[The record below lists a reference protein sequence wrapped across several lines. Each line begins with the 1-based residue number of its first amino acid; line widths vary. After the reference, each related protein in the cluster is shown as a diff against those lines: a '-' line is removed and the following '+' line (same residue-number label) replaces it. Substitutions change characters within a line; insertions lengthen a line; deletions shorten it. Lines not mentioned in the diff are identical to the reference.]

1 MSDNN
6 SIFTLSRTIPVAL
19 TLVIFSGGGKKQTP
33 CTTIQG
39 LERILVIL
47 AGKVSSEF
55 RDIVLGVFD
64 KVVRGDPGMIEV
76 IKINAVSNNPLQ
88 NLHRQAA
95 AYEQVAPES
104 NENYEIVKKRQ
115 RDKEDAL
122 FDMEMA
128 ERKQRLMQLTA
139 DAQVKVVEVQKML
152 MDTYTSLCPNRII
165 DDRARLMFKDNI
177 LNLASQSSPVSS
189 QFTFQPAIENGAI
202 GVIGVGS
209 ITSPTIQV
217 SQDKPITISTL
228 AAAMGRR
235 FDKSDSQKIGKK
247 VVASYREKYGQE
259 PSKHEQLVDG
269 AVRLVNSYTERD
281 RVMLETVIA
290 NYVKD

>member
-1 MSDNN
+1 M
-6 SIFTLSRTIPVAL
+6 
-19 TLVIFSGGGKKQTP
+19 
-33 CTTIQG
+33 
-39 LERILVIL
+39 IL

-115 RDKEDAL
+115 RDREDAL

-152 MDTYTSLCPNRII
+152 MDTYTSLCPNRVI

-189 QFTFQPAIENGAI
+189 QSTSQLVIEDGATGI
-202 GVIGVGS
+202 GAN
-209 ITSPTIQV
+209 
-217 SQDKPITISTL
+217 QDKPITISTL

-235 FDKSDSQKIGKK
+235 FDKSDSQKIGRK
-247 VVASYREKYGQE
+247 VAASYREKYGQE

-269 AVRLVNSYTERD
+269 AVRFVNSYTEKDRD
-281 RVMLETVIA
+281 MLETVIA
-290 NYVKD
+290 NYMRD